1 MALITRKTKVT
12 LNYLEEKPEVFKLQQ
27 IVLPAITTKQLI
39 AECSN
44 SCGVN
49 PSQSKAVI
57 NALVDRLVHYMEIG
71 HPVKVGEFG
80 SFSPRIRTKVST
92 KLEKLSVENVK
103 QKVIRFIPGAALRD
117 MIGETSV
124 QSAGKNLDDVE

>member
-1 MALITRKTKVT
+1 MPIVTRKTKVV

-27 IVLPAITTKQLI
+27 VTLPQVSTKQLI

-49 PSQSKAVI
+49 PSQTKAVI
-57 NALVDRLVHYMEIG
+57 DALVNRLVHYMEIG
-71 HPVKVGEFG
+71 HPVQVGEFG

-103 QKVIRFIPGAALRD
+103 QKVIRFIPGKALRD
-117 MIGETSV
+117 MIAENPVMGAE
-124 QSAGKNLDDVE
+124 GLDDVE

>member
-1 MALITRKTKVT
+1 MAGLIFRKTKKV
-12 LNYLEEKPEVFKLQQ
+12 LNMLEEKPEVYKLQQ
-27 IVLPAITTKQLI
+27 IILPQVTTAQLI
-39 AECSN
+39 NECSK

-49 PSQSKAVI
+49 TSQTKAVI
-57 NALVDRLVHYMEIG
+57 DALVDRLIHYMEIG

-103 QKVIRFIPGAALRD
+103 QKVIRFIPGKALRD
-117 MIGETSV
+117 MIAENPVMGAE
-124 QSAGKNLDDVE
+124 GLDDVE